1 MALGFLS
8 IDPNARMNPTGTAG
22 CGLDGR
28 LIAFAAFAYIL
39 RYDGKGKPMSVDYT
53 PRFDLSD
60 RIVLVTGATRGI
72 GRACALACAGAGAD
86 VIVGVRNLDDGAALV
101 EEFERQGRR
110 GLAVK
115 MDLQNLPEMREAVA
129 KAHATF
135 GRIDVLVNNV
145 GIGPENLAE
154 NVTEEDFDYTLDVN
168 LKGTFFTSQ
177 AVGKVMIAQKS
188 GRIIN
193 ISSQAGSVVLKGEA
207 IYCMTKAAI
216 NHLTRCLAVEWAP
229 YNIGVNSVA
238 PTFIWTD
245 GTRPSLSDPE
255 FHAHVLGHIPLGRIG
270 DPIDVAGTVVF
281 LASPAA
287 SLITGANILV
297 DGGWSVA

>member
-1 MALGFLS
+1 MPAET
-8 IDPNARMNPTGTAG
+8 M
-22 CGLDGR
+22 
-28 LIAFAAFAYIL
+28 
-39 RYDGKGKPMSVDYT
+39 
-53 PRFDLSD
+53 PRFDLD
-60 RIVLVTGATRGI
+60 GKIVLVTGATRGI

-86 VIVGVRNLDDGAALV
+86 VIVGVRKPEDGETLKAEIEAH
-101 EEFERQGRR
+101 GRR
-110 GLAVK
+110 ALPVL
-115 MDLQNLPEMREAVA
+115 MDLQDLASVRAAVESA
-129 KAHATF
+129 RSAF

-145 GIGPENLAE
+145 GIGPGNLAE
-154 NVTEEDFDYTLDVN
+154 DVTEADFDYTVNVN
-168 LKGTFFTSQ
+168 LKGTFFTAQ
-177 AVGKVMIAQKS
+177 AVARLMMAQKS

-193 ISSQAGSVVLKGEA
+193 MSSQAGTVVLKGEP

-229 YNIGVNSVA
+229 YGINVNSVA

-245 GTRPSLSDPE
+245 GTRPSLADPE

-297 DGGWSVA
+297 DGGWSAA